1 MPPKLRGIEPGLLER
16 PPSVR
21 KKKRSWS
28 VILIVLYLILKAE
41 GLFSIVAIASGN
53 SAADLLPRFYP
64 KQLIGLVT
72 QQDII
77 DQDVLVTSMPWFLLL
92 IAACYTITGLGL
104 LLRTI
109 WARKTALFISGVE
122 MIGLGYVLLMP
133 AYAMRTSIPAPHQM
147 FLIAVF
153 LLDALA
159 IYLLVRNA
167 RVFEGRN

>member
-1 MPPKLRGIEPGLLER
+1 MPPRLRGVEPGLLER

-21 KKKRSWS
+21 KKKRPWS

-41 GLFSIVAIASGN
+41 VLFSIVAITSGN

-64 KQLIGLVT
+64 KHLIGLVT

-92 IAACYTITGLGL
+92 VAACYTITGLGL

-109 WARKTALFISGVE
+109 WARKTAIFISGVE
-122 MIGLGYVLLMP
+122 MIWLAYVILMP
-133 AYAMRTSIPAPHQM
+133 AYALRTSIPAPNQI